1 MQKRAFPFL
10 LTPFLVFI
18 YCWGPPASEWAGIC
32 VTIAP
37 RRRGGKSDTLLT
49 RIDHYLEM
57 VVENEKENMVGEKVP
72 TAQPLPLLV
81 RREGNH

>member
-1 MQKRAFPFL
+1 VGSPTRFRL
-10 LTPFLVFI
+10 
-18 YCWGPPASEWAGIC
+18 
-32 VTIAP
+32 
-37 RRRGGKSDTLLT
+37 